1 MIFMDI
7 YAAGSIIYRNFNT
20 HKADGTPITLAG
32 TPTARVYKDDG
43 TTEDD
48 SGITLTVDFDS
59 KTGLHNVKIDT
70 SQDATF
76 YATGHDYSVVLSA
89 GTVDGVSVVGYEI
102 FKFRLGEIPVDVVKI
117 SGDATAADNCEADYD
132 GTGYAGGTIVK
143 KADAT
148 KILGSALSET
158 SAGYLAAGFKKLL
171 DVASPVFTLASI
183 NQTGDSYARLGS
195 PAGASIAADLV
206 AIDNFVDDIESR
218 LTATRAGYLDILAD
232 LADSGRLDLLID
244 SILADTNELQTDL
257 VNGGR
262 LDLLIDAIN
271 AKTSL
276 LTFVN
281 GHHVESEVQDKTGFS
296 LSTAGILAIW
306 HQAESAIVTAS
317 TIGLR
322 IKTNLDA
329 AITTRS
335 SHAAADV
342 WAVGTRSL
350 TTFGTLIADI
360 WASATRS
367 LTDKAGFSL
376 HADYDAAKS
385 AAPAGAKMDIVDA
398 PNATGLAAIADAF
411 LKRDWTSVTGEA
423 TRSVL
428 NALRPLLNKWTSA
441 SGAGGY
447 VVKKEDDSTTAWTG
461 TLTVDE
467 NGNISGMDHD

>member
-1 MIFMDI
+1 MDI

-158 SAGYLAAGFKKLL
+158 SAGYLAAGFNKLL

-183 NQTGDSYARLGS
+183 NQTGDSYERLGS
-195 PAGASIAADLV
+195 PVGASIAADLV

-218 LTATRAGYLDILAD
+218 LTAARAGYLDILAD
-232 LADSGRLDLLID
+232 LADGGRLDLLID

-281 GHHVESEVQDKTGFS
+281 GHHVESEVQDK
-296 LSTAGILAIW
+296 
-306 HQAESAIVTAS
+306 
-317 TIGLR
+317 
-322 IKTNLDA
+322 
-329 AITTRS
+329 
-335 SHAAADV
+335 
-342 WAVGTRSL
+342 
-350 TTFGTLIADI
+350 
-360 WASATRS
+360 
-367 LTDKAGFSL
+367 AGFSL

-385 AAPAGAKMDIVDA
+385 AAPPGAKMDIVDA
-398 PNATGLAAIADAF
+398 PSTAGKNALADAF
-411 LKRDWTSVTGEA
+411 LTRDFSSVSYTGTVKCILTSMQKLRNTVQAVTGK
-423 TRSVL
+423 L
-428 NALRPLLNKWTSA
+428 KI
-441 SGAGGY
+441 Y
-447 VVKKEDDSTTAWTG
+447 K
-461 TLTVDE
+461 E
-467 NGNISGMDHD
+467 NGTDLSWEQNITEDSDANPVTKLES